1 MGVLFLGRFWG
12 LWAVMVRGGGGGGAL
27 CVPFESF

>member
-12 LWAVMVRGGGGGGAL
+12 LWAVMVRGGVRRGDT